1 MSMQDGYLTLLTYDN
16 SLARRRKH
24 RARLRQRRM
33 LVNFAF
39 FMAVT
44 SVGRTVGD
52 HRRRGNGRC
61 GPVLEASAAPH
72 FEGFMPQS
80 GHGSLATV
88 NGLS

>member
-44 SVGRTVGD
+44 GAFVVVAMGG
-52 HRRRGNGRC
+52 
-61 GPVLEASAAPH
+61 A
-72 FEGFMPQS
+72 
-80 GHGSLATV
+80 
-88 NGLS
+88 GLF